1 MELRLAAIVAQ
12 DENMM
17 LAFKEGKDLHT
28 ATAEALGCERQ
39 IAKSA
44 NFGLLYGSG
53 AKGLSNYAAGMGV
66 RLSETEAARIRTAW
80 LTEYSG
86 IAKWHKK
93 LSQLS
98 DRTSGMPELR
108 IPVTDMRRYLPGDFN
123 RLTIRANSPVQG
135 AGAAILKCALGTLW
149 QHLEGSEE
157 AKICAAVHDELILL
171 VKKEH
176 VEKWKD
182 LLKNAMESA
191 EAKWL
196 GDVPAIADV
205 NVGET
210 WQETH

>member
-1 MELRLAAIVAQ
+1 
-12 DENMM
+12 M
-17 LAFKEGKDLHT
+17 LVRRFL
-28 ATAEALGCERQ
+28 
-39 IAKSA
+39 SA
-44 NFGLLYGSG
+44 
-53 AKGLSNYAAGMGV
+53 
-66 RLSETEAARIRTAW
+66 
-80 LTEYSG
+80 
-86 IAKWHKK
+86 
-93 LSQLS
+93 
-98 DRTSGMPELR
+98 P
-108 IPVTDMRRYLPGDFN
+108 
-123 RLTIRANSPVQG
+123 
-135 AGAAILKCALGTLW
+135 LGTLW

-176 VEKWKD
+176 VEKWRG

>member
-1 MELRLAAIVAQ
+1 MAK

-17 LAFKEGKDLHT
+17 QAPRMGKDLHT

-66 RLSETEAARIRTAW
+66 RLSEAEAARVRAAW

-86 IAKWHKK
+86 IAKWHKQ

-108 IPVTDMRRYLPGDFN
+108 IPVRICEGICLGKINKM
-123 RLTIRANSPVQG
+123 TIRANAPVQG
-135 AGAAILKCALGTLW
+135 AGAAILKCAW
-149 QHLEGSEE
+149 QLV
-157 AKICAAVHDELILL
+157 AA
-171 VKKEH
+171 
-176 VEKWKD
+176 
-182 LLKNAMESA
+182 
-191 EAKWL
+191 
-196 GDVPAIADV
+196 P
-205 NVGET
+205 
-210 WQETH
+210 

>member
-1 MELRLAAIVAQ
+1 
-12 DENMM
+12 
-17 LAFKEGKDLHT
+17 
-28 ATAEALGCERQ
+28 
-39 IAKSA
+39 
-44 NFGLLYGSG
+44 
-53 AKGLSNYAAGMGV
+53 
-66 RLSETEAARIRTAW
+66 
-80 LTEYSG
+80 
-86 IAKWHKK
+86 
-93 LSQLS
+93 
-98 DRTSGMPELR
+98 MPELR

-210 WQETH
+210 WNETH

>member
-1 MELRLAAIVAQ
+1 MLSWMRTSLRWSLRLAAIVAEGRKH
-12 DENMM
+12 DARLPRRARIYTLRLPRR
-17 LAFKEGKDLHT
+17 LA
-28 ATAEALGCERQ
+28 CERQ

-66 RLSETEAARIRTAW
+66 RLSEAEAARIRTAW

-86 IAKWHKK
+86 IARWHKK
-93 LSQLS
+93 LSALS

-157 AKICAAVHDELILL
+157 AKICAAVHDEL
-171 VKKEH
+171 
-176 VEKWKD
+176 
-182 LLKNAMESA
+182 
-191 EAKWL
+191 
-196 GDVPAIADV
+196 
-205 NVGET
+205 
-210 WQETH
+210 